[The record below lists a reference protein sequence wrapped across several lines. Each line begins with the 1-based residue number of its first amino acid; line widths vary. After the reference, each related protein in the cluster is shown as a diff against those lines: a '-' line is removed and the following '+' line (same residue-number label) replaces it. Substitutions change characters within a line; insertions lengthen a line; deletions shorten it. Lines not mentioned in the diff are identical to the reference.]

1 VALENQIE
9 NEKMGRTMSMF
20 EQVQENKRK
29 RMEKQGDLNLKR
41 QSQSDQ
47 LQAEMMRLSF

>member
-1 VALENQIE
+1 
-9 NEKMGRTMSMF
+9 MGRTMSMF

-41 QSQSDQ
+41 QSHHFSLQ
-47 LQAEMMRLSF
+47 LITLRLSF